1 MLASIS
7 VNFHKPPAFLTVGVF
22 SYSKKDLFVWAISVE
37 GVSPMAGTSKS
48 GLRGYLRQVSVE
60 QTTKAKCTRK
70 ARGITPM
77 ERSKADFG

>member
-1 MLASIS
+1 MLASIL
-7 VNFHKPPAFLTVGVF
+7 VNFHNPRAFLTVGAF
-22 SYSKKDLFVWAISVE
+22 SYSKKDLFVWAISVK

-48 GLRGYLRQVSVE
+48 GLRGYLRQVSEV